1 MDMWNNI
8 RRIIQLYNDEE
19 DNESVLIFAALL
31 EEQNFY
37 QKRRCRDSIL
47 QGETYVMEILN
58 GHRERCYENFRMY
71 PEVFRTLCS
80 TLKGIGLKDSKFL
93 TVYEQV
99 AIFLLTLSHNQRN
112 RVVAERFQ
120 HSTETISRHFHAV
133 LHAVCQ
139 LGTHII
145 APPNFSV
152 IPNKIRESSRFYPY
166 FRHCVGAID
175 GTHIPATLP
184 ASTQLPFRG
193 RKGYTTQN
201 VMAVCDFDMRFTYV
215 LAGWEGSANDS
226 RILNECT
233 ENEAMNFLTSPAG
246 KYYLVDSGYANKPG
260 YLAPFRGHTYHFQEY
275 RRTRQPRRREEVFNH
290 RHSSLRNIIERCFGL
305 LKMRFAILRAMPPYK
320 FLTQVLIVMACCT
333 LHNFIKN
340 QHQPD
345 DIFDG
350 NDTPQSDGEDDE
362 IVEHVPSAQL
372 REMDQLRNTIADQI
386 WNSLQHS

>member
-1 MDMWNNI
+1 MDMWNHI
-8 RRIIQLYNDEE
+8 RRIIQFYDDEE
-19 DNESVLIFAALL
+19 DNESVLIFATLL

-37 QKRRCRDSIL
+37 QKRRCNDSIL
-47 QGETYVMEILN
+47 KGETYVMEILN

-71 PEVFRTLCS
+71 HEDFRTLFS

-120 HSTETISRHFHAV
+120 HSTETISRHFDAM

-145 APPNFSV
+145 APPDFSV
-152 IPNKIRESSRFYPY
+152 IPNKIRESSRFFPY
-166 FRHCVGAID
+166 FKNCVEAID

-201 VMAVCDFDMRFTYV
+201 VMAVCDFDMRFTNV

-226 RILNECT
+226 RILKECI
-233 ENEAMNFLTSPAG
+233 ENEAMNFPAPPVG
-246 KYYLVDSGYANKPG
+246 TYYLVDLGYANMPD
-260 YLAPFRGHTYHFQEY
+260 YLAPFRCHTYHFQEY
-275 RRTRQPRRREEVFNH
+275 RRTRQPRGREEVFNH
-290 RHSSLRNIIERCFGL
+290 RHSSLRTIIERSFGL
-305 LKMRFAILRAMPPYK
+305 LNMRFAILRAMSPYK
-320 FLTQVLIVMACCT
+320 FSTQVLIVMACCT
-333 LHNFIKN
+333 LHNFITN
-340 QHQPD
+340 QHQPND
-345 DIFDG
+345 LFDG
-350 NDTPQSDGEDDE
+350 NDPPQSDGEDDE
-362 IVEHVPSAQL
+362 IVEHVPSA
-372 REMDQLRNTIADQI
+372 
-386 WNSLQHS
+386 

>member
-1 MDMWNNI
+1 
-8 RRIIQLYNDEE
+8 
-19 DNESVLIFAALL
+19 
-31 EEQNFY
+31 
-37 QKRRCRDSIL
+37 
-47 QGETYVMEILN
+47 
-58 GHRERCYENFRMY
+58 MY

-120 HSTETISRHFHAV
+120 HFTETISRHFHAV

-145 APPNFSV
+145 APSNFSM

-166 FRHCVGAID
+166 FKHCVGAID

-233 ENEAMNFLTSPAG
+233 ENEAMNFPAPPAG
-246 KYYLVDSGYANKPG
+246 KYYLVNSGYANKPG

-275 RRTRQPRRREEVFNH
+275 RRTRQPRGQEE
-290 RHSSLRNIIERCFGL
+290 
-305 LKMRFAILRAMPPYK
+305 MRFAILRAMPPYK
-320 FLTQVLIVMACCT
+320 FSTQVLIVMAYCT

-350 NDTPQSDGEDDE
+350 NDPPQSDGEDDE

>member
-1 MDMWNNI
+1 MDVWNNI
-8 RRIIQLYNDEE
+8 RRIIQLSDDEE

-31 EEQNFY
+31 EDQNFY

-71 PEVFRTLCS
+71 PEVFRILCS
-80 TLKGIGLKDSKFL
+80 TLK
-93 TVYEQV
+93 
-99 AIFLLTLSHNQRN
+99 
-112 RVVAERFQ
+112 
-120 HSTETISRHFHAV
+120 
-133 LHAVCQ
+133 
-139 LGTHII
+139 
-145 APPNFSV
+145 
-152 IPNKIRESSRFYPY
+152 
-166 FRHCVGAID
+166 D

-233 ENEAMNFLTSPAG
+233 ENEAMNFPTPPAG
-246 KYYLVDSGYANKPG
+246 KYYLVDSGYTNKLD

-275 RRTRQPRRREEVFNH
+275 RRTRQPRGREEVFNH
-290 RHSSLRNIIERCFGL
+290 RHSSLRNIVERCFGL

-320 FLTQVLIVMACCT
+320 FSTQVLIVMACYT

-350 NDTPQSDGEDDE
+350 NDPPQSDSEDDE

-386 WNSLQHS
+386 WNSLLHS

>member
-1 MDMWNNI
+1 MDLWNNI
-8 RRIIQLYNDEE
+8 RRIIQLYDDEE

-80 TLKGIGLKDSKFL
+80 TLKDIGLKDSKFL

-99 AIFLLTLSHNQRN
+99 TIFLLTLSHNQRN

-152 IPNKIRESSRFYPY
+152 ILNKIRESSRFYPY
-166 FRHCVGAID
+166 YRHCVGAID

-226 RILNECT
+226 RFLNECT
-233 ENEAMNFLTSPAG
+233 ENEAMNFPAPPAG
-246 KYYLVDSGYANKPG
+246 KYYLVDS
-260 YLAPFRGHTYHFQEY
+260 
-275 RRTRQPRRREEVFNH
+275 
-290 RHSSLRNIIERCFGL
+290 GL

-320 FLTQVLIVMACCT
+320 FSTQVLIVMACCT

-350 NDTPQSDGEDDE
+350 NDPPQSDGKDDE

>member
-1 MDMWNNI
+1 MDVWNNI
-8 RRIIQLYNDEE
+8 RRIIQLSDDEE

-58 GHRERCYENFRMY
+58 GHKERCYENFRMY
-71 PEVFRTLCS
+71 PEVFRILCS

-133 LHAVCQ
+133 LLAVCQ

-145 APPNFSV
+145 TPPNFSV

-233 ENEAMNFLTSPAG
+233 ENEAINFPAPPAG
-246 KYYLVDSGYANKPG
+246 KYYLVDSG
-260 YLAPFRGHTYHFQEY
+260 
-275 RRTRQPRRREEVFNH
+275 
-290 RHSSLRNIIERCFGL
+290 L
-305 LKMRFAILRAMPPYK
+305 LKMRFVILRAMPPYK
-320 FLTQVLIVMACCT
+320 FSTQVLIVMPCRT
-333 LHNFIKN
+333 LHDFIKN

-350 NDTPQSDGEDDE
+350 NDPPQSDGEDDE

-372 REMDQLRNTIADQI
+372 
-386 WNSLQHS
+386 

>member
-8 RRIIQLYNDEE
+8 RRIIQLYDDEE
-19 DNESVLIFAALL
+19 DNESILIFAALL

-37 QKRRCRDSIL
+37 QKRRCKDSIL

-80 TLKGIGLKDSKFL
+80 TLK
-93 TVYEQV
+93 
-99 AIFLLTLSHNQRN
+99 
-112 RVVAERFQ
+112 
-120 HSTETISRHFHAV
+120 
-133 LHAVCQ
+133 VCQ

-152 IPNKIRESSRFYPY
+152 IPNKIRESSRFYSY

-233 ENEAMNFLTSPAG
+233 ENAAMNFPAPPAG

-275 RRTRQPRRREEVFNH
+275 RRTRQPRGREE
-290 RHSSLRNIIERCFGL
+290 
-305 LKMRFAILRAMPPYK
+305 MRFAILRAMPPYK
-320 FLTQVLIVMACCT
+320 FSTQVLIVMACCT

-350 NDTPQSDGEDDE
+350 NDPPQSDDEDDE

-372 REMDQLRNTIADQI
+372 
-386 WNSLQHS
+386 

>member
-8 RRIIQLYNDEE
+8 RRIIQLYDDEE

-37 QKRRCRDSIL
+37 QKRHCRDSIL

-93 TVYEQV
+93 TIYEQV

-120 HSTETISRHFHAV
+120 HSTETISRHFHAM

-184 ASTQLPFRG
+184 AS
-193 RKGYTTQN
+193 
-201 VMAVCDFDMRFTYV
+201 
-215 LAGWEGSANDS
+215 SANDS
-226 RILNECT
+226 RILNEYT
-233 ENEAMNFLTSPAG
+233 ENEAMNFPAPPAG

-275 RRTRQPRRREEVFNH
+275 RRTRQPRGREEVFNY
-290 RHSSLRNIIERCFGL
+290 RHSSLRNIIERYFGL

-320 FLTQVLIVMACCT
+320 FSTQVLIVMACCT

-350 NDTPQSDGEDDE
+350 NDPPQSDGEDDE

-386 WNSLQHS
+386 WNSLWHS